1 MRIDGRARLAYFA
14 VLVLNACSQRGEES
28 PDRGNDPAAERIACA
43 HSGDP
48 LTRDCTVERSRG
60 KGGELLTIRHPDGA
74 FRRLL
79 VGDDGRGVTAADGAQ
94 QASARMVD
102 GGETEITLAGDRY
115 RLPATIKDT
124 TP

>member
-1 MRIDGRARLAYFA
+1 MRIGGRARLAYFA
-14 VLVLNACSQRGEES
+14 VLVLNACSERGEGS
-28 PDRGNDPAAERIACA
+28 PDRADDPAERIACA
-43 HSGDP
+43 RSSDP
-48 LTRDCTVERSRG
+48 FTRDCTVERSRG
-60 KGGELLTIRHPDGA
+60 KGGEILTIRHPDGA

-115 RLPATIKDT
+115 RFPATVKDT

>member
-1 MRIDGRARLAYFA
+1 MRIGDRARLAYFA
-14 VLVLNACSQRGEES
+14 VLALGACSERGEGS
-28 PDRGNDPAAERIACA
+28 PDRGDDPAAERISCA
-43 HSGDP
+43 HSGAP

-60 KGGELLTIRHPDGA
+60 EGGVILTIRHPDGA

-79 VGDDGRGVTAADGAQ
+79 VADDGRGVTAADGAQ

-115 RLPATIKDT
+115 RIPATVKDT